1 MFLFC
6 NVKHV
11 LSLRWTVEGGVEL
24 SKECRLLHG
33 LKDNGRKFLNRNLYF
48 ITKTEELD
56 YK

>member
-24 SKECRLLHG
+24 SKECHCLTPVGAIYPISATRVTVP
-33 LKDNGRKFLNRNLYF
+33 
-48 ITKTEELD
+48 ITL
-56 YK
+56 